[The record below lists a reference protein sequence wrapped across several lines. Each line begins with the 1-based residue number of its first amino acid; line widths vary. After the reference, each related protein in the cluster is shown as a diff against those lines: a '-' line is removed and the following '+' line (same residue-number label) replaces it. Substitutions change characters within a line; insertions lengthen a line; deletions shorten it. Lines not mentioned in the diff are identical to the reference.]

1 MHFVEVCQ
9 HSYVHGQCK
18 CPGPKAV
25 LRVDCPTGQHG
36 PEWLVWDEQQQ
47 RVRRQDERPPRNV
60 ALWLIGPDDAPEAVE
75 IEQSDGQ
82 VYLLCKVSETDA
94 TFLGYAMATFARA
107 ESMPMYQSLTSRRKT

>member
-9 HSYVHGQCK
+9 YSYVHGQCK
-18 CPGPKAV
+18 CPGPKEV
-25 LRVDCPTGQHG
+25 HRVDCPTGQHG

-60 ALWLIGPDDAPEAVE
+60 ALWLIGPDDAPEAIE

-82 VYLLCKVSETDA
+82 VYLLCKSARRTRPSW
-94 TFLGYAMATFARA
+94 AMRWRRSRA
-107 ESMPMYQSLTSRRKT
+107 PKACRCTSR